1 MSKKLAFLS
10 IVLFAAVFLSA
21 CTGGPIRG
29 STWPG
34 LTADEETA
42 YLADGP
48 FVYAIN
54 LRDGRR
60 LWRYPEGADA
70 DLAFFSTPVITPDGN
85 IIIGSSGTSYTLLA
99 LNPSDIDPETNTPA
113 VEWTFEGAEDHW
125 VAAPLL
131 VGDQLFAVNADGNL
145 YVLDLQDGQ
154 STKQAVEVIPVGGRL
169 WSQPITDGERIYITS
184 LDHSVVA
191 VDVNTSNVLWH
202 ADVEGAVPGSA
213 VLGSDGMLYVGSLAS
228 QLVRFDPATGEHSP
242 VLNSEYWIWSTPAV
256 EGDALYF
263 GDLEGNFYSYST
275 GTSSL
280 NWQPVKPDGPI
291 TASPLVQNDKILLA
305 TESGSV
311 FALDHEGNVLW
322 SQAVGGKIYTTPVS
336 AGGLTLV
343 APLEADFYLAALD
356 DNGRQVWTFTEEN

>member
-10 IVLFAAVFLSA
+10 IVLLAAVFLSA

-34 LTADEETA
+34 LTADEDTA

-48 FVYAIN
+48 FVYAVN
-54 LRDGRR
+54 LRDGRE
-60 LWRYPEGADA
+60 LWRYPEDSDA
-70 DLAFFSTPVITPDGN
+70 KLAFFSTPVITSNGH
-85 IIIGSSGTSYTLLA
+85 IVIGSSGTDYSLIA
-99 LNPSDIDPETNTPA
+99 IDPSDIDTQTNTPA

-125 VAAPLL
+125 VAAPLE
-131 VGDQLFAVNADGNL
+131 VDDRLFAVNADGNL

-154 STKQAVEVIPVGGRL
+154 STKLPVGTIEVGGRL
-169 WSQPITDGERIYITS
+169 WSQPITDGERVFITS

-191 VDVNTSNVLWH
+191 VDVNTYEILWH

-242 VLNSEYWIWSTPAV
+242 VLDSKYWIWSTPTV
-256 EGDALYF
+256 DGDALYF

-275 GTSSL
+275 DTSSL
-280 NWQPVKPDGPI
+280 NWQPVQPDGPI
-291 TASPLVQNDKILLA
+291 TASPLVQNETILLA

-311 FALDHEGNVLW
+311 YALDRQGKVLW
-322 SQAVGGKIYTTPVS
+322 TQAVGGKIYTTPVS

-356 DNGRQVWTFTEEN
+356 ENGRQVWTFTEEN